1 MTKREKMVEK
11 VSVSISLPTN
21 YVEALDNFADTVGL
35 NRSLVVQRSLIAL
48 WQDVDQVESLIEMFG
63 ADPDKVRAVLQK
75 LPIKNLEDEDPP
87 KRYLQKHSRKG
98 QIEKEKSDG
107 LTTA

>member
-1 MTKREKMVEK
+1 MTKRDKIVEK
-11 VSVSISLPTN
+11 VSVSISLPVN

-63 ADPDKVRAVLQK
+63 ADPDKVRGVISK
-75 LPIKNLEDEDPP
+75 LPIKRLEDEEPP
-87 KRYLQKHSRKG
+87 TRFTRKRSRKAES
-98 QIEKEKSDG
+98 ISDDNESLEK
-107 LTTA
+107 A